1 MNAKRVHLAAL
12 LAVAWAGAAVGQAPH
27 PIPPLARALHERAAS
42 AEKIAIARVTHLER
56 GRLAFARDA
65 GLRGALP
72 ASFEVKRSPLHPPAL
87 AVGDL
92 ALLFLRGARSPY
104 VLAGEPTEVVP
115 LASGAEARALAD
127 ALPALL
133 GAGDDA
139 AALRAVYARW
149 AASASP
155 LLRGLGHAGLEALP
169 PPERA

>member
-1 MNAKRVHLAAL
+1 MNAKRLGLVAL
-12 LAVAWAGAAVGQAPH
+12 LAAAWAGAAIAQAPH

-42 AEKIAIARVTHLER
+42 AEGIAIARVTYVER
-56 GRLAFARDA
+56 GRLGVVREA

-92 ALLFLRGARSPY
+92 PCSSCAVRARPSCSP
-104 VLAGEPTEVVP
+104 GEPTEIVP

-133 GAGDDA
+133 AAGADPG
-139 AALRAVYARW
+139 ALRAVYASW
-149 AASASP
+149 AASPSP
-155 LLRGLGHAGLEALP
+155 LLRALGHAGLEALP